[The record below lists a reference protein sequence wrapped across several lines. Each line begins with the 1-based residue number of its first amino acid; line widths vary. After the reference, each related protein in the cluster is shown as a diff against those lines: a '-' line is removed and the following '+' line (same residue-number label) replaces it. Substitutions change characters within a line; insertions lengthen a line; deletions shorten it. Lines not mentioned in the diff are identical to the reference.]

1 MFRLSR
7 KIIFFIVICFCVLS
21 TITGQESDSEAIQ
34 HKNFNEDG
42 VHGKLYYKAN
52 SDKSPTIIVLSG
64 SGGGIGYSEQF
75 GEPLA
80 KEGFTVFAL
89 PYWKYKNLPE
99 KLSEIPLEYF
109 YKAIDVLRENTHVD
123 PDKIGMIGYSRGGEL
138 ALLLASKS
146 TDIKAVLGLS
156 AGAYVAPNINFKNW
170 WNLKSAWTENGA
182 GLDFLPKKRKVKR
195 NNWKEV
201 FKNIKA
207 NRNRDSLIANFQ
219 DIKRH
224 PEFEK
229 SAIKVENMRAPLL
242 LISGGRDLT
251 WSSES
256 MSDYIINRL
265 HDKAYK
271 YFNAHLNFP
280 LAGHDFVPLGFNDRL
295 SQEDLIEKYE
305 NAEYRPG
312 GTVEHNISAG
322 KRSWKHILRFLN
334 LHLKNK

>member
-1 MFRLSR
+1 MNKLKTKAIFLLNILLCMFSQAEA
-7 KIIFFIVICFCVLS
+7 
-21 TITGQESDSEAIQ
+21 QEMVSDSIKIKEI
-34 HKNFNEDG
+34 NENG
-42 VHGKLYYKAN
+42 VYGKLFFSETSENA
-52 SDKSPTIIVLSG
+52 PAIIVLSG
-64 SGGGIGYSEQF
+64 SGGGIEYSNQF

-80 KEGFTVFAL
+80 NKGYTVFAL

-109 YKAIDVLRENTHVD
+109 YKAIDILKKDIHVD
-123 PDKIGMIGYSRGGEL
+123 PDKIGIIGYSRGGEL

-146 TDIKAVLGLS
+146 SDIKAVIGLS
-156 AGAYVAPNINFKNW
+156 AGAYVAPNIDFKNW
-170 WNLKSAWTENGA
+170 WDLKSAWTENGSE
-182 GLDFLPKKRKVKR
+182 LDFLPKKRKVKR
-195 NNWKEV
+195 NDWKEV
-201 FKNIKA
+201 FKSIKA

-224 PEFEK
+224 PNFEK
-229 SAIKVENMRAPLL
+229 SAIKVENMTAPLL

-256 MSDYIINRL
+256 MSDYVINRL
-265 HDKAYK
+265 HDKKYE

-280 LAGHDFVPLGFNDRL
+280 LAGHDFVPLGFNDNL

-312 GTVEHNISAG
+312 GSVMDNLKAG
-322 KRSWKHILRFLN
+322 EKSWSQILDFLDLYLRN
-334 LHLKNK
+334 